1 MMGGLREPICKT
13 RGGDESFDSCAEAS
27 WHVQFFYSRV
37 RFGHEAGTV
46 GTRVVEDGW

>member
-1 MMGGLREPICKT
+1 MK
-13 RGGDESFDSCAEAS
+13 AS
-27 WHVQFFYSRV
+27 IPVRKRVGMSSFFYSRV